1 MKMTPLATIAFI
13 LVVIG
18 AINWG
23 LVGILNFDLVAF
35 LLGKM
40 SPITR
45 IIYALVGLSGLY
57 MVVIASR
64 KKH

>member
-18 AINWG
+18 ALNWG
-23 LVGILNFDLVAF
+23 LVGIFNFDLVAF

-40 SPITR
+40 TPLTR
-45 IIYALVGLSGLY
+45 IVYALVGLSGLY
-57 MVVIASR
+57 MIMVASR
-64 KKH
+64 KK